1 MSTKVSIKWR
11 RRTEGQAGFHL
22 YDDVLD
28 ELLFEGNEAAAAE
41 DGAAAPAEPPVYLR
55 LDGVAVEVQTLATGG
70 ASVTVT
76 IPRDIA
82 RELGLLP
89 PYDADLPASQPPGSG
104 EPTPKR

>member
-1 MSTKVSIKWR
+1 VSTKVSIKWR
-11 RRTEGQAGFHL
+11 QRTEGQAGFHL

-28 ELLFEGNEAAAAE
+28 EFIFE
-41 DGAAAPAEPPVYLR
+41 GAAAPAESPVYLR
-55 LDGVAVEVQTLATGG
+55 LDGVAVEVQTLSTGG

-89 PYDADLPASQPPGSG
+89 SAVTSPPASSG
-104 EPTPKR
+104 APATEGPTSADI